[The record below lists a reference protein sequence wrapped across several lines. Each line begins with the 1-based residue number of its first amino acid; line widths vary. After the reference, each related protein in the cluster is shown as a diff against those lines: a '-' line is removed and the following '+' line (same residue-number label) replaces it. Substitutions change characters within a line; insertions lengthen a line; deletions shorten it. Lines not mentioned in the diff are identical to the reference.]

1 MDLEV
6 QVDKI
11 RKKRHTIMAQRLV
24 ILNRLDKKPMNTI
37 FVKEQGYTFPAI
49 SYLDN
54 FVKSIVKYCED
65 YSANTV
71 SELFQKACYFATPAL
86 SEKDDEEIEYIEK
99 LLGQSY
105 DKPVNPD
112 DYYCGVIAFTKDIMQ
127 TDLDMAEITL
137 IVDWVFTDGKLNLEE
152 TKVDLKNAFY
162 GVDREDAISS
172 ELLDAYEINKLE
184 EDHVDLGSVPI
195 DDLLPLYESLPN
207 AWLETC
213 PEKPDKNI
221 IIAIQ

>member
-1 MDLEV
+1 
-6 QVDKI
+6 
-11 RKKRHTIMAQRLV
+11 MAQRLV
-24 ILNRLDKKPMNTI
+24 ILNRLNKTPMNTI
-37 FVKEQGYTFPAI
+37 FVKERGYTFPAI

-54 FVKSIVKYCED
+54 FVKSVAKYCED
-65 YSANTV
+65 YSANTI
-71 SELFQKACYFATPAL
+71 SELFQKACYFAAPAL
-86 SEKDDEEIEYIEK
+86 SEKDDEEIEYIER
-99 LLGQSY
+99 LLGQAY
-105 DKPVNPD
+105 EKPVNPD
-112 DYYCGVIAFTKDIMQ
+112 DYYYGVIAFTKDIMQ

-137 IVDWVFTDGKLNLEE
+137 IVDWVFTDGKLNLRE

-172 ELLDAYEINKLE
+172 GLLDAYEINKLE
-184 EDHVDLGSVPI
+184 EDHVELGSVPI

-213 PEKPDKNI
+213 SEKPDKNI

>member
-1 MDLEV
+1 
-6 QVDKI
+6 
-11 RKKRHTIMAQRLV
+11 MAQRLV
-24 ILNRLDKKPMNTI
+24 ILNRLNKKPMNTI
-37 FVKEQGYTFPAI
+37 FVKERGYTFPALN
-49 SYLDN
+49 YLDN
-54 FVKSIVKYCED
+54 FVKSITKYCED

-71 SELFQKACYFATPAL
+71 EELFQKACYFSAPAL
-86 SEKDDEEIEYIEK
+86 SEKDDEEIEYIEG
-99 LLGQSY
+99 LLGQAY
-105 DKPVNPD
+105 EKPVNPD
-112 DYYCGVIAFTKDIMQ
+112 DYYYGVIAFTKDIMQ

-137 IVDWVFTDGKLNLEE
+137 IVNWVFTDGKLNLEE

-172 ELLDAYEINKLE
+172 GLLDAYEINKLE
-184 EDHVDLGSVPI
+184 EDHVELGSVPI

>member
-1 MDLEV
+1 
-6 QVDKI
+6 
-11 RKKRHTIMAQRLV
+11 MAQRLV
-24 ILNRLDKKPMNTI
+24 ILNQLGPNKKPMNTI
-37 FVKEQGYTFPAI
+37 FVKERGYTFPAL

-54 FVKSIVKYCED
+54 FVKSITKYCED
-65 YSANTV
+65 YSTNTV
-71 SELFQKACYFATPAL
+71 EELFQKACYFAAPAL
-86 SEKDDEEIEYIEK
+86 SEKDDEEIEYIEE
-99 LLGQSY
+99 LLGQAY
-105 DKPVNPD
+105 EKPVNPD
-112 DYYCGVIAFTKDIMQ
+112 DYYYGVIAFTKDIMQ

-137 IVDWVFTDGKLNLEE
+137 IVDWVFTGGKLNLEE
-152 TKVDLKNAFY
+152 TRVDLKNAFY

-172 ELLDAYEINKLE
+172 GLLDAYEINKLE
-184 EDHVDLGSVPI
+184 EDHVELGSVPI

>member
-1 MDLEV
+1 
-6 QVDKI
+6 
-11 RKKRHTIMAQRLV
+11 MAQRLV
-24 ILNRLDKKPMNTI
+24 ILNRLNKKPMNTI
-37 FVKEQGYTFPAI
+37 FVKERGYTFPAL

-54 FVKSIVKYCED
+54 FVKSIAKYCKD

-71 SELFQKACYFATPAL
+71 NELFQKACYFAAPAL
-86 SEKDDEEIEYIEK
+86 SEKDDEEIEYIES
-99 LLGQSY
+99 LLRQAY
-105 DKPVNPD
+105 EKPVNPD
-112 DYYCGVIAFTKDIMQ
+112 DYYYGVIAFTKDIMQ

-172 ELLDAYEINKLE
+172 GLLDAYEINKLE
-184 EDHVDLGSVPI
+184 EDHVELGSVPI
-195 DDLLPLYESLPN
+195 NDLLPLYESLPN
-207 AWLETC
+207 AWLETR

>member
-1 MDLEV
+1 
-6 QVDKI
+6 
-11 RKKRHTIMAQRLV
+11 MAQRLV
-24 ILNRLDKKPMNTI
+24 ILNRLNKKPMNTI
-37 FVKEQGYTFPAI
+37 FVKERGYTFPAL

-54 FVKSIVKYCED
+54 FVKSIAKYCED

-71 SELFQKACYFATPAL
+71 EELFQKACYFAAPAL
-86 SEKDDEEIEYIEK
+86 SEKDDEEIEYIEE
-99 LLGQSY
+99 LLGQAY
-105 DKPVNPD
+105 EKPVNPD
-112 DYYCGVIAFTKDIMQ
+112 DYYYGVIAFTKDIMQ

-137 IVDWVFTDGKLNLEE
+137 IVDWVFTGGKLNLEE

-172 ELLDAYEINKLE
+172 GLLDAYEINKLE
-184 EDHVDLGSVPI
+184 EDHVELDSVPI
-195 DDLLPLYESLPN
+195 NDLLPLYESLPN

-221 IIAIQ
+221 IVAV

>member
-1 MDLEV
+1 
-6 QVDKI
+6 
-11 RKKRHTIMAQRLV
+11 MAQRLV
-24 ILNRLDKKPMNTI
+24 ILNRLNKKPMNTI
-37 FVKEQGYTFPAI
+37 FVKERGYTFPAI

-54 FVKSIVKYCED
+54 SVKSITKYCED

-71 SELFQKACYFATPAL
+71 EELFQKACYFAAPAL
-86 SEKDDEEIEYIEK
+86 SEKDDEEIEYIEE
-99 LLGQSY
+99 LLGQAY
-105 DKPVNPD
+105 EKPVNPD
-112 DYYCGVIAFTKDIMQ
+112 DYYYGVIAFTKDIMQ

-172 ELLDAYEINKLE
+172 GLLDAYEINKLE
-184 EDHVDLGSVPI
+184 EDHVELGSVPI
-195 DDLLPLYESLPN
+195 NDLLPLYESLPN

>member
-1 MDLEV
+1 
-6 QVDKI
+6 
-11 RKKRHTIMAQRLV
+11 MAQRLV
-24 ILNRLDKKPMNTI
+24 ILNRLNKKPMNTI
-37 FVKEQGYTFPAI
+37 FVKERGHTFPAI

-54 FVKSIVKYCED
+54 FVKSITKYCED

-71 SELFQKACYFATPAL
+71 NELFQKACYFAAPAL
-86 SEKDDEEIEYIEK
+86 SEKDDEEIEYIEE
-99 LLGQSY
+99 LLGQAY
-105 DKPVNPD
+105 EKPVNPD
-112 DYYCGVIAFTKDIMQ
+112 DYYYGVIAFTKDIMQ

-172 ELLDAYEINKLE
+172 GLLDAYEINKLE
-184 EDHVDLGSVPI
+184 EDHVELGSVPI
-195 DDLLPLYESLPN
+195 NDLLPLYESLPN

>member
-1 MDLEV
+1 
-6 QVDKI
+6 
-11 RKKRHTIMAQRLV
+11 MAQRLV
-24 ILNRLDKKPMNTI
+24 ILNRLNKKPMNTI
-37 FVKEQGYTFPAI
+37 FVKERGYTFPAL

-54 FVKSIVKYCED
+54 FVKSITKYCED

-71 SELFQKACYFATPAL
+71 EELFQKACYFAAPAL
-86 SEKDDEEIEYIEK
+86 SEKDDEEIEYIEE
-99 LLGQSY
+99 LLGQAY
-105 DKPVNPD
+105 EKPVNPD
-112 DYYCGVIAFTKDIMQ
+112 DYYYGAIAFTKDIMQ

-172 ELLDAYEINKLE
+172 RLLDTYEINKLE
-184 EDHVDLGSVPI
+184 EDHVELGSVPI

>member
-1 MDLEV
+1 
-6 QVDKI
+6 
-11 RKKRHTIMAQRLV
+11 MAQRLV
-24 ILNRLDKKPMNTI
+24 ILNKLNKKPMNTI
-37 FVKEQGYTFPAI
+37 FVKERGYTFPAL

-54 FVKSIVKYCED
+54 FVKSVAKYCED

-71 SELFQKACYFATPAL
+71 NELFQKACYFAAPAL
-86 SEKDDEEIEYIEK
+86 SEKDDEEIEYIES
-99 LLGQSY
+99 LLGQAY
-105 DKPVNPD
+105 EKPVNPD
-112 DYYCGVIAFTKDIMQ
+112 DYYYGVIAFTKDIMQ

-137 IVDWVFTDGKLNLEE
+137 IVDWVFTDGKLNLRE
-152 TKVDLKNAFY
+152 TKADLKNAFY
-162 GVDREDAISS
+162 GVDRENAISS
-172 ELLDAYEINKLE
+172 GLLDAYEINKLE
-184 EDHVDLGSVPI
+184 EDHVELSSVPI

>member
-1 MDLEV
+1 
-6 QVDKI
+6 
-11 RKKRHTIMAQRLV
+11 MAQRLV
-24 ILNRLDKKPMNTI
+24 ILNRLGPDKKPMNTI
-37 FVKEQGYTFPAI
+37 FVKERGYTFPAL

-54 FVKSIVKYCED
+54 FIKSITKYCED

-71 SELFQKACYFATPAL
+71 NELFQKACYFAAPAL
-86 SEKDDEEIEYIEK
+86 SEKDDEEIEYIEE
-99 LLGQSY
+99 LLGQAY
-105 DKPVNPD
+105 EKPVNPD
-112 DYYCGVIAFTKDIMQ
+112 DYYYGVIAFTKDIMQ

-152 TKVDLKNAFY
+152 TKADLKNAFY

-172 ELLDAYEINKLE
+172 GLLDAYEINKLE
-184 EDHVDLGSVPI
+184 EDHVELGSVPI

>member
-1 MDLEV
+1 
-6 QVDKI
+6 
-11 RKKRHTIMAQRLV
+11 MAQRLV
-24 ILNRLDKKPMNTI
+24 ILNRLNKKPMNTI
-37 FVKEQGYTFPAI
+37 FVKERGYTFPAL

-54 FVKSIVKYCED
+54 FIKSITKYCED

-71 SELFQKACYFATPAL
+71 SELFQKACYFAAPAL
-86 SEKDDEEIEYIEK
+86 SEKDDEEIEYIEE
-99 LLGQSY
+99 LLGQAY
-105 DKPVNPD
+105 EKPVNPD
-112 DYYCGVIAFTKDIMQ
+112 DYYYGVIAFTKDIMQ

-172 ELLDAYEINKLE
+172 GLLDAYEINKLE
-184 EDHVDLGSVPI
+184 EDHVELDSVPI
-195 DDLLPLYESLPN
+195 NDLLPLYESLPN

>member
-1 MDLEV
+1 
-6 QVDKI
+6 
-11 RKKRHTIMAQRLV
+11 MAQRLV

-37 FVKEQGYTFPAI
+37 FVKERGYTFPAI

-54 FVKSIVKYCED
+54 FIKSITKYCKD

-71 SELFQKACYFATPAL
+71 EELFQKACYFAAPAL
-86 SEKDDEEIEYIEK
+86 SEKDDEEIEYIEE
-99 LLGQSY
+99 LLGQAY
-105 DKPVNPD
+105 EKPVNPD
-112 DYYCGVIAFTKDIMQ
+112 DYYYGVIAFTKDIMQ

-172 ELLDAYEINKLE
+172 GLLDAYEINKLE
-184 EDHVDLGSVPI
+184 EDHVELGSVPI

>member
-1 MDLEV
+1 
-6 QVDKI
+6 
-11 RKKRHTIMAQRLV
+11 MAQRLV
-24 ILNRLDKKPMNTI
+24 ILNRLNKKPMNTI
-37 FVKEQGYTFPAI
+37 FVKERGYTFPAL

-54 FVKSIVKYCED
+54 FVKSIAKYCED

-71 SELFQKACYFATPAL
+71 NELFQKACYFAAPAL
-86 SEKDDEEIEYIEK
+86 SEKDDEEIEYIEE
-99 LLGQSY
+99 LLGQAY
-105 DKPVNPD
+105 EKPVNPD
-112 DYYCGVIAFTKDIMQ
+112 DYYYGVIAFTKDIMQ

-172 ELLDAYEINKLE
+172 GLLDAYEINKLE
-184 EDHVDLGSVPI
+184 EDHVELGSIPI
-195 DDLLPLYESLPN
+195 NDLLPLYESLPN

>member
-1 MDLEV
+1 
-6 QVDKI
+6 
-11 RKKRHTIMAQRLV
+11 MAQRLV
-24 ILNRLDKKPMNTI
+24 ILNRLNKKPMNTI
-37 FVKEQGYTFPAI
+37 FVKERGYTFPAL

-54 FVKSIVKYCED
+54 FVKSITKYCED

-71 SELFQKACYFATPAL
+71 SELFQKACYFAAPAL
-86 SEKDDEEIEYIEK
+86 SEKDDEEIEYIEE
-99 LLGQSY
+99 LLGQAY
-105 DKPVNPD
+105 EKPVNPD
-112 DYYCGVIAFTKDIMQ
+112 DYYYSVIAFTKDIMQ

-172 ELLDAYEINKLE
+172 GLLDAYEINKLE
-184 EDHVDLGSVPI
+184 EDHVELGSVPI
-195 DDLLPLYESLPN
+195 NDLLPLYESLPN

>member
-1 MDLEV
+1 
-6 QVDKI
+6 
-11 RKKRHTIMAQRLV
+11 MAQRLV
-24 ILNRLDKKPMNTI
+24 ILNRLNKKPMNTI

-54 FVKSIVKYCED
+54 FVKSITKYYED

-71 SELFQKACYFATPAL
+71 EELFQKACYFAAPAL
-86 SEKDDEEIEYIEK
+86 SEKDDEEIEYIEE
-99 LLGQSY
+99 LLGQAY
-105 DKPVNPD
+105 EKPVNPD
-112 DYYCGVIAFTKDIMQ
+112 DYYYGVIAFTKDIMQ

-152 TKVDLKNAFY
+152 TKVNLKNAFY

-172 ELLDAYEINKLE
+172 GLLDAYEINKLE
-184 EDHVDLGSVPI
+184 EDHVELGSVPI
-195 DDLLPLYESLPN
+195 NDLLPLYESLPN

>member
-1 MDLEV
+1 
-6 QVDKI
+6 
-11 RKKRHTIMAQRLV
+11 MAQRLV
-24 ILNRLDKKPMNTI
+24 ILNRLNKKPMNTI
-37 FVKEQGYTFPAI
+37 FVKERGYTFPAI

-54 FVKSIVKYCED
+54 FVKSIAKYCED

-71 SELFQKACYFATPAL
+71 EELFQTACYFAAPAL
-86 SEKDDEEIEYIEK
+86 SEKDDEEIEYIEE
-99 LLGQSY
+99 LLGQAY
-105 DKPVNPD
+105 EKPVNPD
-112 DYYCGVIAFTKDIMQ
+112 DYYYGVIAFTKDIMQ

-172 ELLDAYEINKLE
+172 GLLDAYEINKLE
-184 EDHVDLGSVPI
+184 EDHVELGSVPI
-195 DDLLPLYESLPN
+195 NDLLPLYESLPN

>member
-1 MDLEV
+1 
-6 QVDKI
+6 
-11 RKKRHTIMAQRLV
+11 MAQRLV
-24 ILNRLDKKPMNTI
+24 ILNRLNKKPMNTI
-37 FVKEQGYTFPAI
+37 FVKERGYTFPAL

-54 FVKSIVKYCED
+54 FVKSITEYCED

-71 SELFQKACYFATPAL
+71 EELFQKACYFAAPAL
-86 SEKDDEEIEYIEK
+86 SEKDDEEIEYIES
-99 LLGQSY
+99 LLGQAY
-105 DKPVNPD
+105 EKPVNPD
-112 DYYCGVIAFTKDIMQ
+112 DYYYGVIAFTKDIMQ

-172 ELLDAYEINKLE
+172 GLLDAYEINKLE
-184 EDHVDLGSVPI
+184 EDHVELGSVPI
-195 DDLLPLYESLPN
+195 NDLLPLYESLPN

>member
-1 MDLEV
+1 
-6 QVDKI
+6 
-11 RKKRHTIMAQRLV
+11 MAQRLV
-24 ILNRLDKKPMNTI
+24 ILNRLNKKPMNTI
-37 FVKEQGYTFPAI
+37 FVKERGYTFPAL

-54 FVKSIVKYCED
+54 FVKSITKYCED

-71 SELFQKACYFATPAL
+71 EELFQKACYFAAPSL
-86 SEKDDEEIEYIEK
+86 SEKDDEEIEYIEE
-99 LLGQSY
+99 LLGQAY
-105 DKPVNPD
+105 EKPVNPD
-112 DYYCGVIAFTKDIMQ
+112 DYYYGVIAFTKDIMQ

-172 ELLDAYEINKLE
+172 GLLDAYEINKLE
-184 EDHVDLGSVPI
+184 EDHVELGSVPI

-213 PEKPDKNI
+213 SEKPDKNI

>member
-1 MDLEV
+1 
-6 QVDKI
+6 
-11 RKKRHTIMAQRLV
+11 MAQRLV
-24 ILNRLDKKPMNTI
+24 ILNRLNKKPMNTI
-37 FVKEQGYTFPAI
+37 FVKERGYTFPAL

-54 FVKSIVKYCED
+54 FVKSITKYCED

-71 SELFQKACYFATPAL
+71 EELFQKACYFAAPAL
-86 SEKDDEEIEYIEK
+86 SEKDDEEIEYIEE
-99 LLGQSY
+99 LLGQAY
-105 DKPVNPD
+105 EKPVNSD
-112 DYYCGVIAFTKDIMQ
+112 DYYYGVIAFTKDIMQ

-172 ELLDAYEINKLE
+172 GLLDAYEINKLE
-184 EDHVDLGSVPI
+184 EDHVELGSVPI

>member
-1 MDLEV
+1 
-6 QVDKI
+6 
-11 RKKRHTIMAQRLV
+11 MAQRLV
-24 ILNRLDKKPMNTI
+24 ILNRLNKKPMNTI
-37 FVKEQGYTFPAI
+37 FVKEQGYTFPAL

-54 FVKSIVKYCED
+54 FVKSITKYCED

-71 SELFQKACYFATPAL
+71 EELFQKACYFAAPAL
-86 SEKDDEEIEYIEK
+86 SEKDDEEIEYIEE
-99 LLGQSY
+99 LLGQAY
-105 DKPVNPD
+105 EKPVNPD
-112 DYYCGVIAFTKDIMQ
+112 DYYYGVIAFTKDIMQ

-137 IVDWVFTDGKLNLEE
+137 IVDWVFTDGKLNPEE

-172 ELLDAYEINKLE
+172 GLLDAYEINKLE
-184 EDHVDLGSVPI
+184 EDRVELGSVPI

>member
-1 MDLEV
+1 
-6 QVDKI
+6 
-11 RKKRHTIMAQRLV
+11 MAQRLV
-24 ILNRLDKKPMNTI
+24 ILNRLNKKPMNTI
-37 FVKEQGYTFPAI
+37 FVKERGYTFPAI

-54 FVKSIVKYCED
+54 FVKSITKYCED

-71 SELFQKACYFATPAL
+71 EELFQKACYFAAPAL
-86 SEKDDEEIEYIEK
+86 SEKDDEEIEYIEE
-99 LLGQSY
+99 LLGQAY
-105 DKPVNPD
+105 EKPVNLD
-112 DYYCGVIAFTKDIMQ
+112 DYYYGVIAFTKDIMQ

-172 ELLDAYEINKLE
+172 GLLDAYEINKLG
-184 EDHVDLGSVPI
+184 EDHVELGSVPI
-195 DDLLPLYESLPN
+195 NDLLPLYESLPN

>member
-1 MDLEV
+1 
-6 QVDKI
+6 
-11 RKKRHTIMAQRLV
+11 MAQRLV
-24 ILNRLDKKPMNTI
+24 ILNRLDKKPVNTI
-37 FVKEQGYTFPAI
+37 FVKERGYTFPAL

-54 FVKSIVKYCED
+54 FVKSIAKYCKD

-71 SELFQKACYFATPAL
+71 NELFQKACYFAAPAL
-86 SEKDDEEIEYIEK
+86 SEKDDEEIEYIEE
-99 LLGQSY
+99 LLGQAY
-105 DKPVNPD
+105 EKPVNPD
-112 DYYCGVIAFTKDIMQ
+112 DYYYGVIAFTKDIMQ

-172 ELLDAYEINKLE
+172 GLLDAYEINKLE
-184 EDHVDLGSVPI
+184 EDHVELGSVPI
-195 DDLLPLYESLPN
+195 NDLLPLYESLPN
-207 AWLETC
+207 AWLETR

>member
-1 MDLEV
+1 
-6 QVDKI
+6 
-11 RKKRHTIMAQRLV
+11 MAQRLV
-24 ILNRLDKKPMNTI
+24 ILNRLGPDKKPMNTI
-37 FVKEQGYTFPAI
+37 FVKERGYTFPAL

-54 FVKSIVKYCED
+54 FIKSITKYCED

-71 SELFQKACYFATPAL
+71 NELFQKACYFAAPAL
-86 SEKDDEEIEYIEK
+86 SEKDDEEIEYIEE
-99 LLGQSY
+99 LLGQAY
-105 DKPVNPD
+105 EKPVNPD
-112 DYYCGVIAFTKDIMQ
+112 DYYYGVIAFTKDIMQ
-127 TDLDMAEITL
+127 IDLDMAEITL

-152 TKVDLKNAFY
+152 TKADLKNAFY

-172 ELLDAYEINKLE
+172 GLLDAYEINKLE
-184 EDHVDLGSVPI
+184 EDHVELGSVPI

>member
-1 MDLEV
+1 
-6 QVDKI
+6 
-11 RKKRHTIMAQRLV
+11 MAQRLV

-37 FVKEQGYTFPAI
+37 FVKERGYTFPAI

-54 FVKSIVKYCED
+54 FVKSITKYCED

-71 SELFQKACYFATPAL
+71 EELFQKACYFAAPAL
-86 SEKDDEEIEYIEK
+86 SEKDDEEIEYIEE
-99 LLGQSY
+99 LLGQAY
-105 DKPVNPD
+105 EKPVNPD
-112 DYYCGVIAFTKDIMQ
+112 DYYYGVIAFTKDIMQ

-137 IVDWVFTDGKLNLEE
+137 IVDWIFTDGKLNLEE

-184 EDHVDLGSVPI
+184 EDHVELGSVPI

>member
-1 MDLEV
+1 
-6 QVDKI
+6 
-11 RKKRHTIMAQRLV
+11 MAQRLV
-24 ILNRLDKKPMNTI
+24 ILNRLNKKPMNTI
-37 FVKEQGYTFPAI
+37 FVKERGYTFPAL

-54 FVKSIVKYCED
+54 FVKSITKYCED

-71 SELFQKACYFATPAL
+71 EELFQKACYFAAPAL
-86 SEKDDEEIEYIEK
+86 SEKDDEELEYIEK
-99 LLGQSY
+99 LLGVPY
-105 DKPVNPD
+105 EKPVNPD
-112 DYYCGVIAFTKDIMQ
+112 DYYYGVIAFTKDIMQ

-172 ELLDAYEINKLE
+172 GLLDAYEINKLE
-184 EDHVDLGSVPI
+184 EDHVELGSVPI

>member
-1 MDLEV
+1 
-6 QVDKI
+6 
-11 RKKRHTIMAQRLV
+11 MAQRLV

-37 FVKEQGYTFPAI
+37 FVKERGYTFPAI

-54 FVKSIVKYCED
+54 FVKSITKYCED

-71 SELFQKACYFATPAL
+71 EELFQKACYFAAPAL
-86 SEKDDEEIEYIEK
+86 SEKDDEEIEYTEE
-99 LLGQSY
+99 LLGQAY
-105 DKPVNPD
+105 EKPVNPD
-112 DYYCGVIAFTKDIMQ
+112 DYYYGVIAFTKDIMQ

-152 TKVDLKNAFY
+152 TKADLKNAFY

-172 ELLDAYEINKLE
+172 GLLDAYEINKLE
-184 EDHVDLGSVPI
+184 EDHVELGSVPI

>member
-1 MDLEV
+1 
-6 QVDKI
+6 
-11 RKKRHTIMAQRLV
+11 MAQRLV
-24 ILNRLDKKPMNTI
+24 ILNRLNKKPMNTI
-37 FVKEQGYTFPAI
+37 FVKERGYTFPAL

-54 FVKSIVKYCED
+54 FVKSITKYCED

-71 SELFQKACYFATPAL
+71 EELFQKTCYFAAPAL
-86 SEKDDEEIEYIEK
+86 SEKDDEEIEYIEE
-99 LLGQSY
+99 LLGQAY
-105 DKPVNPD
+105 EKPVNPD
-112 DYYCGVIAFTKDIMQ
+112 DYYYGVIAFTKDIMQ

-137 IVDWVFTDGKLNLEE
+137 IVDWVFTGGKLNLEE

-172 ELLDAYEINKLE
+172 GLLDAYEINKLE
-184 EDHVDLGSVPI
+184 EDHVELGSVPI
-195 DDLLPLYESLPN
+195 NDLLPLYESLPN

>member
-1 MDLEV
+1 
-6 QVDKI
+6 
-11 RKKRHTIMAQRLV
+11 MAQRLV
-24 ILNRLDKKPMNTI
+24 ILNRLNKKPMNTI
-37 FVKEQGYTFPAI
+37 FVKERGYTFPAI

-54 FVKSIVKYCED
+54 FVKSITKYCED

-71 SELFQKACYFATPAL
+71 EELFQKACYFAAPAL
-86 SEKDDEEIEYIEK
+86 SEKDDEEIEYIEE
-99 LLGQSY
+99 LLGQAY
-105 DKPVNPD
+105 EKPVNPD
-112 DYYCGVIAFTKDIMQ
+112 DYYYGVIAFTKDIMQ

-137 IVDWVFTDGKLNLEE
+137 IADWVFTDGKLNLEE

-172 ELLDAYEINKLE
+172 GLLDAYEINKLE
-184 EDHVDLGSVPI
+184 EDHVELGSVPI

>member
-1 MDLEV
+1 
-6 QVDKI
+6 
-11 RKKRHTIMAQRLV
+11 MAQRLV
-24 ILNRLDKKPMNTI
+24 ILNRLNKKPMNTI
-37 FVKEQGYTFPAI
+37 FVKERGYTFPAI

-54 FVKSIVKYCED
+54 FVKSIAKYCKD

-71 SELFQKACYFATPAL
+71 NELFQKACYFAAPAL
-86 SEKDDEEIEYIEK
+86 SEKDDEEIEYIES
-99 LLGQSY
+99 LLGQAY
-105 DKPVNPD
+105 EKPVNPD
-112 DYYCGVIAFTKDIMQ
+112 DYYYGVIAFTKDIMQ

-152 TKVDLKNAFY
+152 TKADLKNAFY

-172 ELLDAYEINKLE
+172 GLLDAYEINKLE
-184 EDHVDLGSVPI
+184 EDHVELGSVPI
-195 DDLLPLYESLPN
+195 NDLLPLYESLPN

>member
-1 MDLEV
+1 
-6 QVDKI
+6 
-11 RKKRHTIMAQRLV
+11 MAQRLV
-24 ILNRLDKKPMNTI
+24 ILNKLNKKPMNTI
-37 FVKEQGYTFPAI
+37 FVKERGYTFPAI

-54 FVKSIVKYCED
+54 FVKSITKYCED

-71 SELFQKACYFATPAL
+71 EELFQKACYFAAPAL
-86 SEKDDEEIEYIEK
+86 SEKDDEEIEYIEE
-99 LLGQSY
+99 LLGQAY
-105 DKPVNPD
+105 EKPVNPD
-112 DYYCGVIAFTKDIMQ
+112 DYYYGVIAFTKDIMQ

-137 IVDWVFTDGKLNLEE
+137 IVDWMFTDGKLNLEE

-172 ELLDAYEINKLE
+172 GLLDAYEINKLE
-184 EDHVDLGSVPI
+184 EDHVELGSVPI
-195 DDLLPLYESLPN
+195 NDLLPLYESLPN

>member
-1 MDLEV
+1 
-6 QVDKI
+6 
-11 RKKRHTIMAQRLV
+11 MAQRLV

-37 FVKEQGYTFPAI
+37 FVKERGYTFPAI

-54 FVKSIVKYCED
+54 FVKSITKYCED

-71 SELFQKACYFATPAL
+71 EELFQKACYFAAPAL
-86 SEKDDEEIEYIEK
+86 SEKDDEEIEYIEE
-99 LLGQSY
+99 LLGQAY
-105 DKPVNPD
+105 EKPVNPD
-112 DYYCGVIAFTKDIMQ
+112 DYYYGVIAFTKDIMQ

-172 ELLDAYEINKLE
+172 GLLDAYEINKLE
-184 EDHVDLGSVPI
+184 EDHVELDSVPI
-195 DDLLPLYESLPN
+195 NDLLPLYESLPN

>member
-1 MDLEV
+1 
-6 QVDKI
+6 
-11 RKKRHTIMAQRLV
+11 MAQRLV
-24 ILNRLDKKPMNTI
+24 ILNRLNKKPMNTI
-37 FVKEQGYTFPAI
+37 FVKERGYTFPAL

-54 FVKSIVKYCED
+54 FVKSIAKYCED
-65 YSANTV
+65 YSANTIE
-71 SELFQKACYFATPAL
+71 ELFQKACYFAAPAL
-86 SEKDDEEIEYIEK
+86 SEKDDEEIEYIEE
-99 LLGQSY
+99 LLGQAY
-105 DKPVNPD
+105 EKPVNPD
-112 DYYCGVIAFTKDIMQ
+112 DYYYGVIAFTKDIMQ

-172 ELLDAYEINKLE
+172 GLLDAYEINKLE
-184 EDHVDLGSVPI
+184 EDHVELGSVPI

>member
-1 MDLEV
+1 
-6 QVDKI
+6 
-11 RKKRHTIMAQRLV
+11 MAQRLV

-37 FVKEQGYTFPAI
+37 FVKERGYTFPAI

-54 FVKSIVKYCED
+54 FVKSITKYCED

-71 SELFQKACYFATPAL
+71 EELFQKACYFAAPAL
-86 SEKDDEEIEYIEK
+86 SEKDDEEIEYIKE
-99 LLGQSY
+99 LLGQAY
-105 DKPVNPD
+105 EKPVNPD
-112 DYYCGVIAFTKDIMQ
+112 DYYYGVIAFTKDIMQ

-172 ELLDAYEINKLE
+172 GLLDAYEINKLE
-184 EDHVDLGSVPI
+184 EDHVELGSVPI

-207 AWLETC
+207 AWLETY

>member
-1 MDLEV
+1 
-6 QVDKI
+6 
-11 RKKRHTIMAQRLV
+11 MAQRLV
-24 ILNRLDKKPMNTI
+24 ILNRLNKKPMNTI
-37 FVKEQGYTFPAI
+37 FVKERGYTFPAI

-54 FVKSIVKYCED
+54 FVNSVAKYCED
-65 YSANTV
+65 YSANTIK
-71 SELFQKACYFATPAL
+71 ELFQKACYFAAPAL
-86 SEKDDEEIEYIEK
+86 SEKDDEEIEYIEE
-99 LLGQSY
+99 LLGQAY
-105 DKPVNPD
+105 EKPVNPD
-112 DYYCGVIAFTKDIMQ
+112 DYYYGVIAFTKDIMQ

-172 ELLDAYEINKLE
+172 GLLDAYEINKLE
-184 EDHVDLGSVPI
+184 EDHVELDSVPI